1 MSSNT
6 GAVSSGRRG
15 YSQLPAARPQREE
28 TNQDLSTKDKILMVF
43 LLLLGWGVND
53 RFLGFELCFD
63 DVPTP
68 LLLKS
73 MINKEK
79 IKTVDEL
86 VANGYL
92 EPTSTGDGFNPTM
105 KLVDSLPKDKNLA
118 ESLSE
123 LGIDPDDLK
132 SNTCKCTL
140 LEAGL
145 YVGTGH
151 SIEACPPYRPTEAHD
166 APCALREQQQLL
178 REQQQ
183 KSPTENAT
191 GFLGYPPGWSIIG
204 ANHSSSTK

>member
-1 MSSNT
+1 MSTST
-6 GAVSSGRRG
+6 GAVSSRG
-15 YSQLPAARPQREE
+15 GEYSPLPAARPQREGYLSNRDKGVIAGLAALIVVFN
-28 TNQDLSTKDKILMVF
+28 NQF
-43 LLLLGWGVND
+43 LT
-53 RFLGFELCFD
+53 FKLCFD

-73 MINKEK
+73 MINTKEE
-79 IKTVDEL
+79 IATVKEL
-86 VANGYL
+86 VANGHL
-92 EPTSTGDGFNPTM
+92 NLTSTGNGFNPTM
-105 KLVDSLPKDKNLA
+105 KLVDSLPTDKNLD
-118 ESLSE
+118 ESLRK

-132 SNTCKCTL
+132 SKTCNCTL
-140 LEAGL
+140 LEAWL

-151 SIEACPPYRPTEAHD
+151 AIEECPPYRPTEAHD